1 MLILIWL
8 VFRIRHTGD
17 DTFLKTECTF
27 IVSVWVFFSILQYIT
42 FIYNLIVSCRYN
54 MDSRQSIEELSSR
67 YEISYKV
74 VYWIII
80 TRDFIC
86 LLVMIIFQYR
96 AASSSQYFNRLMDL
110 NDKDSTKVALED
122 FEMLLVSI
130 VPHKAFSRFLNQE

>member
-1 MLILIWL
+1 
-8 VFRIRHTGD
+8 
-17 DTFLKTECTF
+17 
-27 IVSVWVFFSILQYIT
+27 
-42 FIYNLIVSCRYN
+42 

-96 AASSSQYFNRLMDL
+96 AASSSLYFNRLMDL